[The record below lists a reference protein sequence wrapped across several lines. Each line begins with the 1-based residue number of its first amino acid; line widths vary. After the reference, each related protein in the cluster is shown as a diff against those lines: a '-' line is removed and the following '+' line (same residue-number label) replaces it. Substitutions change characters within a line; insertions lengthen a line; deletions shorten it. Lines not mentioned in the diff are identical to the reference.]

1 MKVLNSWNKLLNNLT
16 KQFYYDA
23 DITFMIRVKIMHT
36 VAAHT
41 DDPEQKCNG

>member
-1 MKVLNSWNKLLNNLT
+1 
-16 KQFYYDA
+16 
-23 DITFMIRVKIMHT
+23 MIRVKIMHT